1 MITRYQA
8 IERLAG
14 RLAAG
19 DLVVS
24 TTGMIS
30 RELFAAGD
38 RPGNCYLIGS
48 MGLASALGLGLALQR
63 PDRRVF
69 VLDGDG
75 SALMSLGNLPHIAAE
90 APANLFHVVL
100 DNESYESTGAQP
112 TVSASFD
119 FADLATAAGY
129 RGAVRIDSL
138 GALDA
143 AIAGCTI
150 GAGPR
155 LLHIKVAVAPSEVPR
170 VSHAPAEIR
179 DRFRAAAISAGQP
192 SA

>member
-1 MITRYQA
+1 VITRYQA
-8 IERLAG
+8 IERLAAQ
-14 RLAAG
+14 LAPE

-30 RELFAAGD
+30 RELFAAAD
-38 RPGNCYLIGS
+38 RPGNCYLVGS
-48 MGLASALGLGLALQR
+48 MGLASALGLGLALLR

-112 TVSASFD
+112 TVSASID
-119 FADLATAAGY
+119 FVALTTAAGY
-129 RGAVRIDSL
+129 RDAERIDAID
-138 GALDA
+138 ALDA
-143 AIAGCTI
+143 AIAGCTS

-155 LLHIKVAVAPSEVPR
+155 LLHIKVAIAPSDVPR
-170 VSHAPAEIR
+170 VSHTPEEIR
-179 DRFRAAAISAGQP
+179 DRFRGSLMSAGEP
-192 SA
+192 SG

>member
-1 MITRYQA
+1 VITRYQA
-8 IERLAG
+8 IERIAAQLAPE
-14 RLAAG
+14 

-30 RELFAAGD
+30 RELFAADD

-48 MGLASALGLGLALQR
+48 MGLASALGLGLALLR

-75 SALMSLGNLPHIAAE
+75 SALMSLGNLPHIAAA

-112 TVSASFD
+112 TVSAGFSF
-119 FADLATAAGY
+119 AEAATAAGY
-129 RGAVRIDSL
+129 RAATRIDDL
-138 GALDA
+138 EALDT
-143 AIAGCTI
+143 AIAACAI
-150 GAGPR
+150 GAGPT

-170 VSHAPAEIR
+170 VSHTPAEIR
-179 DRFRAAAISAGQP
+179 DRFREAVS
-192 SA
+192 